1 MWNLGQDGS
10 SPDDQV
16 CVSHA
21 DLRVWNGDD
30 LAPYD
35 LITGTPPYF
44 PQERFVASEN
54 HAQKIRCRV
63 PTRGAASDYIEAAA
77 RLLAVDGT
85 LVVVE
90 TARQEGEAAVWESV
104 KLCGLCVIKRVDV
117 VTRTGLP
124 PRFSCWVI
132 VRKNNNNIETDVD
145 ISTFTLRN
153 NDATKSRT
161 LEYVD
166 AMEAMGWID
175 FENTRQRNVT
185 SPKQE

>member
-1 MWNLGQDGS
+1 
-10 SPDDQV
+10 
-16 CVSHA
+16 VSLE
-21 DLRVWNGDD
+21 DLRSWNGGD

-63 PTRGAASDYIEAAA
+63 PTRGAASAYIEAAA
-77 RLLAVDGT
+77 RLLAKDGT
-85 LVVVE
+85 LVLAE
-90 TARQEGEAAVWESV
+90 TARQEGEAAVWETV
-104 KLCGLCVIKRVDV
+104 KQCGLCVIKRVDV
-117 VTRTGLP
+117 VTRAGLP

-132 VRKNNNNIETDVD
+132 IRKNSNNNSNEEKEEKDVD

-166 AMEAMGWID
+166 AMEAMGWND
-175 FENTRQRNVT
+175 FENTRQRNGN
-185 SPKQE
+185 SPK